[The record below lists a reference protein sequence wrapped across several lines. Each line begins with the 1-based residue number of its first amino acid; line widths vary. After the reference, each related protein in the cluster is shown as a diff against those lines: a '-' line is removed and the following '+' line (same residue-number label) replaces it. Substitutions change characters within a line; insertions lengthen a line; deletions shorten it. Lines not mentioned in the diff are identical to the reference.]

1 MVLIVLQT
9 TSPSHEH
16 AGLIVGGP
24 GAWRELPAGEAAPV
38 LKEPAL
44 TDLGPRLKK
53 PAAAVAK
60 TPPEDVE
67 EKEPLRPPPPPTAET
82 KIAATTRRTHSSSSA
97 DPRGTV
103 AYAITV
109 TKDGPYVDVRS
120 REKSLQLVYHDYF
133 DSDCAAVSGVLCA
146 LFIFI
151 AWYNLHCSERS
162 HLLSGTLKQPL
173 STNQGRGGARRGCAT
188 RAPQPQPLELRTRRH
203 CEYASERGLSHA
215 CIHSFIHS
223 L

>member
-1 MVLIVLQT
+1 MGGHKRSWRRAPTHPTTHSFLRSIILVVFLYAMVLIVLQT

-67 EKEPLRPPPPPTAET
+67 EKEPPRPPPPPPAAASQQQTYRKTAVVVTPQPAPPT

-120 REKSLQLVYHDYF
+120 RKKACNSSTMIILTRIAL
-133 DSDCAAVSGVLCA
+133 LCREYSA
-146 LFIFI
+146 HYLSSSHGIIFTAPNAHI
-151 AWYNLHCSERS
+151 CSR
-162 HLLSGTLKQPL
+162 
-173 STNQGRGGARRGCAT
+173 
-188 RAPQPQPLELRTRRH
+188 EL
-203 CEYASERGLSHA
+203 
-215 CIHSFIHS
+215 
-223 L
+223 